1 MYGPAETLA
10 HALHRTLPNLAVAQ
24 SVLGQVRAALPP
36 GITGYQPRSVL
47 DFGSGVGS
55 ATLAAARVWPQTLR
69 GGDLV
74 CVESSRSMRQACEH
88 MLREAGLPGAA
99 FRRSL
104 DEVQR
109 VAPGRRFDLVLCHYS
124 LAELS
129 SDGERAR
136 AAERL
141 WDLVAEG
148 GVLVVLEKGSRWG
161 FHCVRMVR
169 DGLLARGRALEQM
182 ARQKDVDKDPL
193 ELAAG

>member
-1 MYGPAETLA
+1 
-10 HALHRTLPNLAVAQ
+10 
-24 SVLGQVRAALPP
+24 
-36 GITGYQPRSVL
+36 
-47 DFGSGVGS
+47 
-55 ATLAAARVWPQTLR
+55 
-69 GGDLV
+69 
-74 CVESSRSMRQACEH
+74 
-88 MLREAGLPGAA
+88 MLREAGLPGAV

-124 LAELS
+124 LAELT

-141 WDLVAEG
+141 WDLVEDG

-169 DGLLARGRALEQM
+169 DGLLARGRALEQL
-182 ARQKDVDKDPL
+182 AR
-193 ELAAG
+193 

>member
-24 SVLGQVRAALPP
+24 SVLGQVRTALPP